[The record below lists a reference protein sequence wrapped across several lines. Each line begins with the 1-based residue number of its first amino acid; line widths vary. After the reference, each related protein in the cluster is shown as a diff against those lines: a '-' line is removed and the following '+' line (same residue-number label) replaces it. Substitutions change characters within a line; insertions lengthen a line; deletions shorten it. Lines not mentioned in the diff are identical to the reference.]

1 MILRKDKTFIRSSDR
16 PNEDW
21 IGDADWVLN
30 DNDPEDAE
38 LEEKIISLYPNFD
51 FVLDDNGELV
61 DVVEIEPSIEPIREA
76 KIAEMDKICTQT
88 IYDGIDIELSTGV
101 EHFTLDEHD
110 QANLLGLG
118 LELGQGAEM
127 VTWHNDDKNES
138 CKFYSA
144 ADATKII
151 QSLTVWKSYHI
162 TFYRD
167 LRIYINSL
175 TTKAEVEAVT
185 YSMELPEEFKSDV
198 LKYYENIIKG

>member
-1 MILRKDKTFIRSSDR
+1 MIVYSNKQFTKCADF
-16 PNEDW
+16 PNEDFV
-21 IGDADWVLN
+21 GNADWVLD
-30 DNDPEDAE
+30 DNKQAE
-38 LEEKIISLYPNFD
+38 LENKIISLYPNYD
-51 FVLDDNGELV
+51 FVLDGDGQLV
-61 DVVEIEPSIEPIREA
+61 DVTPTEPDITIIKEA
-76 KIAEMDKICTQT
+76 KISEMDAICTQT

-151 QSLTVWKSYHI
+151 SSLTVWKSYHI

-175 TTKAEVEAVT
+175 TTKAEIDAVT
-185 YSMELPEEFKSDV
+185 YGMELPEEFKSDV
-198 LKYYENIIKG
+198 LKYYESIIKG